1 MAFNPG
7 AFIAN
12 INSLERRKPNT
23 RFDFANAWANAYF
36 AGYGNPTPPS
46 LTNTVAKQAM
56 FGLFM
61 LAYEN
66 NDNGKKFMNAAV
78 SIFAVSMAPGMLP
91 LWAAKP
97 PLNYRGFEQ
106 VNIDNVTTEGSLG
119 PALAAVTSPWFA
131 SGTATQTV
139 TGATT
144 TWL

>member
-1 MAFNPG
+1 
-7 AFIAN
+7 
-12 INSLERRKPNT
+12 
-23 RFDFANAWANAYF
+23 
-36 AGYGNPTPPS
+36 
-46 LTNTVAKQAM
+46 
-56 FGLFM
+56 
-61 LAYEN
+61 
-66 NDNGKKFMNAAV
+66 MNAAV

-139 TGATT
+139 SGATT

>member
-12 INSLERRKPNT
+12 INSIEQNKPNT
-23 RFDFANAWANAYF
+23 RFDFANSWANAYF

-56 FGLFM
+56 LGLFM
-61 LAYEN
+61 LAYKDN
-66 NDNGKKFMNAAV
+66 NNGKKLMNAAV
-78 SIFAVSMAPGMLP
+78 SVFAAAMAPGMLP

-97 PLNYRGFEQ
+97 PLNYRGFAQ
-106 VNIDNVTTEGSLG
+106 VNIDNVSVEGSLG
-119 PALAAVTSPWFA
+119 PALASVTSAWFA

-139 TGATT
+139 SGATT